1 MVQEKYGVRLA
12 TQEKGRLRKMIQAGR
27 SSAQA
32 ITRARILIKIDEGW
46 TAPQVA
52 TALDVSERTVFRTKR
67 RYAEEGLDEVLR
79 HHNQVNRP
87 RKVDERVEAHL
98 IALACSPVP
107 DGHDHWTM
115 RALAGKVVELGLVE
129 SLSPETVRL
138 RLKKTRSSRGSRNN
152 GASPR
157 YWKFVAAMEDVL
169 SLRRALRRPI
179 CLTVNRRHL
188 GGRGV
193 RTTPGRAMFVTCE
206 PRRGWRHVAIT
217 RQRTRGTQQM
227 RWLVDEAYP
236 DVVIR
241 LDLDNLNP

>member
-12 TQEKGRLRKMIQAGR
+12 THEKGRLRQMIRAGR

-32 ITRARILIKIDEGW
+32 ITRGRILLKIDAGW

-52 TALDVSERTVFRTKR
+52 AALEVSERTVFRTKR

-87 RKVDERVEAHL
+87 RKVDEKVEAHPVSSTGQAL
-98 IALACSPVP
+98 IALACSPVS

-138 RLKKTRSSRGSRNN
+138 RLKKHAQAMAQPDPNGVLCRPGNRVHPLQGLPQERPGMDRAEERFRS
-152 GASPR
+152 PP
-157 YWKFVAAMEDVL
+157 V
-169 SLRRALRRPI
+169 RRPRT
-179 CLTVNRRHL
+179 LLGPDRRTDDGPSVQ
-188 GGRGV
+188 GGKAAR
-193 RTTPGRAMFVTCE
+193 
-206 PRRGWRHVAIT
+206 
-217 RQRTRGTQQM
+217 
-227 RWLVDEAYP
+227 
-236 DVVIR
+236 
-241 LDLDNLNP
+241 

>member
-12 TQEKGRLRKMIQAGR
+12 TPEKGRLRKMIRAGR

-52 TALDVSERTVFRTKR
+52 AALDVSERTVFRTKR
-67 RYAEEGLDEVLR
+67 RYAEEGRDEVLR

-87 RKVDERVEAHL
+87 RKVDERVEAHPVSSTGQAL

-138 RLKKTRSSRGSRNN
+138 RLKKHAQAVAQETMVHPQGRWRVRGGHGGRA
-152 GASPR
+152 G
-157 YWKFVAAMEDVL
+157 
-169 SLRRALRRPI
+169 SLRRALRSPEA
-179 CLTVNRRHL
+179 
-188 GGRGV
+188 GG
-193 RTTPGRAMFVTCE
+193 
-206 PRRGWRHVAIT
+206 
-217 RQRTRGTQQM
+217 
-227 RWLVDEAYP
+227 L
-236 DVVIR
+236 
-241 LDLDNLNP
+241 L

>member
-12 TQEKGRLRKMIQAGR
+12 TQEKGRLRKMIRAGR

-52 TALDVSERTVFRTKR
+52 TALDVSERPVFRTKR

-79 HHNQVNRP
+79 RHNQVNRP
-87 RKVDERVEAHL
+87 RKVDERVEAHPVSSTGQAL

-107 DGHDHWTM
+107 DGHDDWTM

-138 RLKKTRSSRGSRNN
+138 RLKKTRSSRGSRN
-152 GASPR
+152 A
-157 YWKFVAAMEDVL
+157 VAQETMVHPQGRWRVRGGRGGRAG
-169 SLRRALRRPI
+169 SLRRALRSPEA
-179 CLTVNRRHL
+179 
-188 GGRGV
+188 GG
-193 RTTPGRAMFVTCE
+193 
-206 PRRGWRHVAIT
+206 
-217 RQRTRGTQQM
+217 
-227 RWLVDEAYP
+227 L
-236 DVVIR
+236 
-241 LDLDNLNP
+241 L